1 MFALGNVWIGI
12 YKVWITTP
20 VFDVGPLSTEAE
32 FLPYYEVMVS
42 KKADGRP
49 PGYYY
54 YVNPIK
60 DIFKWEMTDRNPL
73 SKPKDKESPTQDEL
87 EFRTEQSSYNDR
99 KDMGMPLIK
108 LSRRHVEE
116 LLQRLCQ

>member
-1 MFALGNVWIGI
+1 MFALGNVWVGNH
-12 YKVWITTP
+12 KVWITVPMFT
-20 VFDVGPLSTEAE
+20 VNPLSTEAE
-32 FLPYYEVMVS
+32 FLPYYEVLVS
-42 KKADGRP
+42 KKAEGWP

-73 SKPKDKESPTQDEL
+73 GRPKNKEHLTPEES
-87 EFRTEQSSYNDR
+87 EFRLEANSYNDR
-99 KDMGMPLIK
+99 KEMGMPLTI